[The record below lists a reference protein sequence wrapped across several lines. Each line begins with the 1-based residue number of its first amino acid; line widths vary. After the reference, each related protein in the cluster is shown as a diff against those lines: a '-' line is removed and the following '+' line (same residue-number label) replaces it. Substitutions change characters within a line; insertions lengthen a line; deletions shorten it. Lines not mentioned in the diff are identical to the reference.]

1 MGSYQN
7 KSERAKDQKSSAIM
21 LLLFGGAGM
30 IFVLL
35 WAFNILPINVSM
47 YNRFLSCGILGAFFL
62 TILIFGFFS
71 IASYNRLKD
80 SAKEEGKLADEICEW
95 YRKELTADK
104 IDSGLF
110 PTSIDE
116 VPEEER
122 YFRRSA
128 KIRMAIAHKFMNLK
142 PDYIEELTDKIYDE
156 LYGDN

>member
-62 TILIFGFFS
+62 TILIFGFFLLP
-71 IASYNRLKD
+71 I
-80 SAKEEGKLADEICEW
+80 
-95 YRKELTADK
+95 
-104 IDSGLF
+104 
-110 PTSIDE
+110 
-116 VPEEER
+116 
-122 YFRRSA
+122 
-128 KIRMAIAHKFMNLK
+128 
-142 PDYIEELTDKIYDE
+142 TD
-156 LYGDN
+156 